1 MGITVQKHFSNVTAT
16 TSKRLQVRSDVI
28 VKQFLLDTQEGPTD
42 KIENETFDF
51 QLCLGKSSAGSTG
64 ITYVFL
70 FFLPFTITIFPTLYI
85 YILLIR
91 SRMDFS
97 SDTKNNT
104 KLLKYLEIPTW
115 GTLRL
120 WWGHEF
126 SWGGQMTS
134 VTKLNAVSW
143 WVDVKRCSASI
154 TRKKVWANQW
164 LNHIVHLSLESVE

>member
-1 MGITVQKHFSNVTAT
+1 MLILPNIDFTKLYSTIFFSNVTAT

-28 VKQFLLDTQEGPTD
+28 VKQFLPYTQKGQTD

-91 SRMDFS
+91 SRMDFQIQ
-97 SDTKNNT
+97 K
-104 KLLKYLEIPTW
+104 
-115 GTLRL
+115 
-120 WWGHEF
+120 
-126 SWGGQMTS
+126 
-134 VTKLNAVSW
+134 
-143 WVDVKRCSASI
+143 C
-154 TRKKVWANQW
+154 
-164 LNHIVHLSLESVE
+164 

>member
-1 MGITVQKHFSNVTAT
+1 MPLHIYGKNANFQWCCIFLEKELLSDMGVAYYYFLLLKKRRSTFMGITVQKHFSNVTAT

-28 VKQFLLDTQEGPTD
+28 VKQFLPDTQKGPTD

-104 KLLKYLEIPTW
+104 KVLKCLEIPTW

-126 SWGGQMTS
+126 S
-134 VTKLNAVSW
+134 
-143 WVDVKRCSASI
+143 
-154 TRKKVWANQW
+154 
-164 LNHIVHLSLESVE
+164 